1 MNHPPSRRMRT
12 LAVILTLASALA
24 ARTQN
29 TIYSHAVGNWRDGP
43 VVLITPLIETTEA
56 FTTQQLLVRYRGE
69 FPELKDVEDID
80 VLRFATV
87 EEGEQSRTTL
97 KAKYEARSLEVKMLQ
112 ALPVRD
118 APLHLEHHE

>member
-1 MNHPPSRRMRT
+1 MRT